1 MTEAADLRTLA
12 GALTDLMRW
21 RTGEA
26 AGALASSRL
35 A

>member
-21 RTGEA
+21 LNEQA
-26 AGALASSRL
+26 AGALAWSRL
-35 A
+35 V